1 MVVAITKFFNWPL
14 DQLDVVTAFLYGVM
28 KAQVYCAV
36 LEGVELDGD
45 FNCLELVKTIYGLK
59 QASRVW
65 NETFDEFV
73 RSIDFEASAYD
84 PCLYIKIADGH
95 CVLLLVYV
103 DDVLVT
109 GSSTELIARTKSD
122 LKTRFEMTDSGKCA
136 FVLGI
141 ELVENDDNSVTM
153 CQRRYVNDILK
164 RFGMEDCKA
173 VISPADMSTRLLPSD
188 AATKVNVPFREAVG
202 ALMHLTTATRPD
214 IAFAVGYVSRFMEN
228 PQVEHWIAVKR
239 ILRYLQGTKSHG
251 ICFKPGDEVDFRGY
265 SDADWAG
272 DHSDRKSTSGYAF
285 LLMSAP
291 ISWGSKK
298 QSSVSLSTSEA
309 EYIALSLAIQEGK
322 WVHRLLCEILAA
334 SNKPAPGL
342 KILEDNQSCIK
353 MTKNP
358 VNHGRA
364 KHIDIKYH
372 HIRDEVKRG
381 EVKLQYCE
389 TSIMLADIL
398 TKALPGPRQKEMT
411 AALGIHA
418 CSH

>member
-1 MVVAITKFFNWPL
+1 
-14 DQLDVVTAFLYGVM
+14 
-28 KAQVYCAV
+28 
-36 LEGVELDGD
+36 
-45 FNCLELVKTIYGLK
+45 
-59 QASRVW
+59 
-65 NETFDEFV
+65 
-73 RSIDFEASAYD
+73 
-84 PCLYIKIADGH
+84 
-95 CVLLLVYV
+95 
-103 DDVLVT
+103 
-109 GSSTELIARTKSD
+109 
-122 LKTRFEMTDSGKCA
+122 
-136 FVLGI
+136 
-141 ELVENDDNSVTM
+141 
-153 CQRRYVNDILK
+153 
-164 RFGMEDCKA
+164 
-173 VISPADMSTRLLPSD
+173 
-188 AATKVNVPFREAVG
+188 
-202 ALMHLTTATRPD
+202 MHLTTATRPD

-228 PQVEHWIAVKR
+228 PQIEHWIAVKR

-251 ICFKPGDEVDFRGY
+251 ICFKLGDEVDFCGY
-265 SDADWAG
+265 YDADWAG

-322 WVHRLLCEILAA
+322 WIHRLLCEILAA
-334 SNKPAPGL
+334 TNKSAPGL
-342 KILEDNQSCIK
+342 KIFEDNQSCLK

-381 EVKLQYCE
+381 EVDLEYCE

-398 TKALPGPRQKEMT
+398 TKALHGPRHKDLT
-411 AALGIHA
+411 TALGIRA